1 MASGKQFVVIGLGRF
16 GQSVAKT
23 LYDLGHD
30 VLAIDIDEES
40 VREISVRCNRWNIYK
55 KLRT

>member
-23 LYDLGHD
+23 LYDQIGRAH
-30 VLAIDIDEES
+30 V
-40 VREISVRCNRWNIYK
+40 
-55 KLRT
+55 